1 MKYHPYPLLRTL
13 TTEMT
18 LKSVEFISAL
28 VTWIDDTY
36 ESLLVGGNIKED
48 VRWITFRFVR
58 SIFEDYLAPA
68 RSKAAK
74 TFFDSDSQRQITLIW
89 GSNQG
94 PSSHQQD
101 VGKIYQG

>member
-1 MKYHPYPLLRTL
+1 MKYHPYPPLRTL

-18 LKSVEFISAL
+18 LKAVEFISAL

-74 TFFDSDSQRQITLIW
+74 TFFDSDSQRQITLI
-89 GSNQG
+89 
-94 PSSHQQD
+94 
-101 VGKIYQG
+101 